1 MKTKLISAALFA
13 ALMLSTPAM
22 TATQNPI
29 VAAITGTCTAKIIG
43 DDLPC
48 NPKVAACSVAVPQER
63 LVRSSIFTD
72 EFEERDGLGL
82 QDDGAR
88 PGLTVGFESFRDRVE
103 VANRTGWGNQRSNLK
118 ISKKLRAG

>member
-48 NPKVAACSVAVPQER
+48 NPKVAFIDVGNGRSLVQFFFLAGDLSFAVSGGQDRQPNLNNYYLSPNE
-63 LVRSSIFTD
+63 V
-72 EFEERDGLGL
+72 L
-82 QDDGAR
+82 QR
-88 PGLTVGFESFRDRVE
+88 VPGKVPCC
-103 VANRTGWGNQRSNLK
+103 
-118 ISKKLRAG
+118 